1 MNKNKGFSLI
11 ELIVSIAIL
20 GIVGVAITGFMAFG
34 SRSYSKANTNVKL
47 QYEQQLAVNQVRDLI
62 IEATDALYFDTGTST
77 LGIYCRNRDDAG
89 NITYSMTG
97 IKWDSTEEKLYIA
110 SLSSPNK
117 ADMVVSSLSFS
128 NVLADNVT
136 DFKVDL
142 SKVKRNKVIF
152 EITFKIGDREKTVK
166 ETVALRNKLMVSD
179 DIDKIYDYTEVELN
193 SFIKAIKI
201 FRGENE
207 IANGGSDTIKK
218 SGNQVTAV
226 YKAQII
232 ASEDSEREYSV
243 KWSLLNAPQG
253 VSLNDGKVT
262 VNDTVPDN
270 TSFKLKAECVED
282 PLKYSMITI
291 NIEDNGVYPVS
302 AKLVMDSS
310 KGEGGIE
317 MDNGF
322 ANYYM
327 LCSLTYSDGSVSKDY
342 SKFNWTVPT
351 DVVGLAF
358 DEQNQKISATSKLNG
373 TTIRVQIES
382 KEYSSTGEKVS
393 AFLDITFSEIP
404 EYVAGP
410 SVTVF
415 TSPTLARNGYIVCTA
430 VVNNAST
437 SKYKYKWKITPIE
450 EDSNWDEKGQ
460 LTKFDNISFLSANNE
475 KYTEYMNQITEY
487 DSGNIRVVNIGCR
500 SRLKWDGSFLFKV
513 ECTAYDPDKPDEEL
527 VKTGSSIVAIKPVK
541 VELRQIKYYN
551 NDGNSNIPSNVD
563 DLTDSPYITLHKDD
577 KKFYRRIFT
586 NLSVEDNVGWYDCT
600 EKYIKYYDANH
611 KIVENAYAPIDYY
624 DDLFR
629 GWMSFG
635 FPHDGIYGNYNNMGI
650 KPVYITIQIVYKDSY
665 GNRVTSNMNEVF
677 IVDLDNN
684 VTTN

>member
-20 GIVGVAITGFMAFG
+20 AIVGVAITGFMAFG

-47 QYEQQLAVNQVRDLI
+47 QYEQQLAVNQVRDQI
-62 IEATDALYFDTGTST
+62 VEATDALFFDTGTST

-89 NITYSMTG
+89 NITFSMTG
-97 IKWDSTEEKLYIA
+97 IRWNSTDEKLYIA

-117 ADMVVSSLSFS
+117 ADMVVSNLTFTS
-128 NVLADNVT
+128 VLADNVT

-166 ETVALRNKLMVSD
+166 ETVALRNKLTVSD
-179 DIDKIYDYTEVELN
+179 DVDKIYDYTEVEIN

-201 FRGENE
+201 FRGDAE

-243 KWSLLNAPQG
+243 KWSLVGAPQG

-262 VNDTVPDN
+262 VEDTVPDN

-291 NIEDNGVYPVS
+291 TVEDNRVYPVS
-302 AKLVMDSS
+302 ATLKMDTS

-327 LCSLTYSDGSVSKDY
+327 TCTLTYSDGTTSKDY
-342 SKFNWTVPT
+342 SKFNWTVPK
-351 DVVGLAF
+351 DLVGLSF
-358 DEQNQKISATSKLNG
+358 DEPNCKISATSKLNG
-373 TTIRVQIES
+373 TSIRVEIES
-382 KEYSSTGEKVS
+382 KEYTSYGEKVS
-393 AFLDITFSEIP
+393 AFLEITFSEIP
-404 EYVAGP
+404 EFVSGP
-410 SVTVF
+410 SVTLY

-430 VVNNAST
+430 VVNNSST
-437 SKYKYKWKITPIE
+437 SKYKYKWKISPIA
-450 EDSNWDEKGQ
+450 EDSNWDEKGE
-460 LTKFDNISFLSANNE
+460 LTKFDNVSILSGTTE
-475 KYTEYMNQITEY
+475 KYDNYSSQITEY
-487 DSGNIRVVNIGCR
+487 DSGSFRVINIGCR
-500 SRLKWDGSFLFKV
+500 SKLKWDGNFLFKV
-513 ECTAYDPDKPDEEL
+513 ECRAYDPDKPDEDL
-527 VKTGSSIVAIKPVK
+527 VKVGSSIVAVKPVK
-541 VELRQIKYYN
+541 VELRQIKYYKS
-551 NDGNSNIPSNVD
+551 DGGGALPPHVD
-563 DLTDSPYITLHKDD
+563 TLTDSEYIIPHIDD
-577 KKFYRRIFT
+577 NKFYRRLFT
-586 NLSVEDNVGWYDCT
+586 NLSIEDSDWNNT
-600 EKYIKYYDANH
+600 EIMVKHYDAN
-611 KIVENAYAPIDYY
+611 KTPILTYVNAPQVHYNDR
-624 DDLFR
+624 FR
-629 GWMSFG
+629 GWASFG
-635 FPHDGIYGNYNNMGI
+635 FPWDGLWGDYNNLPVKPVHSTLQLKVSDTYGNSVYSNI
-650 KPVYITIQIVYKDSY
+650 KD
-665 GNRVTSNMNEVF
+665 VF
-677 IVDLDNN
+677 ITDINQN
-684 VTTN
+684 STN

>member
-20 GIVGVAITGFMAFG
+20 AIVGVAITGFMAFG

-47 QYEQQLAVNQVRDLI
+47 QYEQQLAVNQVRDQI
-62 IEATDALYFDTGTST
+62 VEATDALFFDTGTST

-89 NITYSMTG
+89 NITFSMTG
-97 IKWDSTEEKLYIA
+97 IRWNSTDEKLYIA

-117 ADMVVSSLSFS
+117 ADMVVSNLTFTS
-128 NVLADNVT
+128 VLADNVT

-166 ETVALRNKLMVSD
+166 ETVALRNKLTVSD
-179 DIDKIYDYTEVELN
+179 DVDKIYDYTEVEIN

-201 FRGENE
+201 FRGDAE

-243 KWSLLNAPQG
+243 KWSLVGAPQG

-262 VNDTVPDN
+262 VEDTVPDN
-270 TSFKLKAECVED
+270 MSFKLKAECVED

-291 NIEDNGVYPVS
+291 TVEDNGVYPVS
-302 AKLVMDSS
+302 ATLKMDTS

-327 LCSLTYSDGSVSKDY
+327 TCTLTYSDGTTSKDY
-342 SKFNWTVPT
+342 SKFNWTVPK
-351 DVVGLAF
+351 DLVGLSF
-358 DEQNQKISATSKLNG
+358 DEPNCKISATSKLNG
-373 TTIRVQIES
+373 TSIRVEIES
-382 KEYSSTGEKVS
+382 KEYTSYGEKVS

-404 EYVAGP
+404 EFVSGP
-410 SVTVF
+410 SVTIH

-430 VVNNAST
+430 VVNNSST
-437 SKYKYKWKITPIE
+437 SKYKYKWKISPIE
-450 EDSNWDEKGQ
+450 EDSNWDERGE
-460 LTKFDNISFLSANNE
+460 LTRFDNVSILSGTTE
-475 KYTEYMNQITEY
+475 KYENYSSQITEY
-487 DSGNIRVVNIGCR
+487 DSGSLRVINIGCK
-500 SRLKWDGSFLFKV
+500 SKLKWDGTFLFKV
-513 ECTAYDPDKPDEEL
+513 ECRAYDPDKPDEDL
-527 VKTGSSIVAIKPVK
+527 VKVGSSIVAVKPVK
-541 VELRQIKYYN
+541 VELRQIKYYKS
-551 NDGNSNIPSNVD
+551 DGGGAVPDHVEK
-563 DLTDSPYITLHKDD
+563 LTDSEYITPHEDD
-577 KKFYRRIFT
+577 LKFYRRLFT
-586 NLSVEDNVGWYDCT
+586 NISFPDGDWGNTTVL
-600 EKYIKYYDANH
+600 IKHFDANK
-611 KIVENAYAPIDYY
+611 KIVENVSAPIYTY
-624 DDLFR
+624 DNSFR
-629 GWMSFG
+629 GWLTYG
-635 FPHDGIYGNYNNMGI
+635 FTYDYLWTVYNNMPI
-650 KPVYITIQIVYKDSY
+650 KPVHSTLQLKVQDTY
-665 GNRVTSNMNEVF
+665 GNSVYSNIKDVF
-677 IVDLDNN
+677 ITDINQN
-684 VTTN
+684 STN

>member
-20 GIVGVAITGFMAFG
+20 AIVGVAITGFMAFG

-47 QYEQQLAVNQVRDLI
+47 QYEQQLAVNQVRDQI
-62 IEATDALYFDTGTST
+62 VEATDALFFDTGTST

-89 NITYSMTG
+89 NITFSMTG
-97 IKWDSTEEKLYIA
+97 IRWNSTDEKLYIA

-117 ADMVVSSLSFS
+117 ADMVVSNLTFTS
-128 NVLADNVT
+128 VLADNVT

-166 ETVALRNKLMVSD
+166 ETVALRNKLTVSD
-179 DIDKIYDYTEVELN
+179 DVDKIYDYTEVEIN

-201 FRGENE
+201 FRGDAE

-218 SGNQVTAV
+218 SGNQVTVV

-243 KWSLLNAPQG
+243 KWSLVGAPQG

-262 VNDTVPDN
+262 VEDTVPDN
-270 TSFKLKAECVED
+270 ASFKLKAECVED

-291 NIEDNGVYPVS
+291 TVEDNGVYPVS
-302 AKLVMDSS
+302 ATLKMDTS

-327 LCSLTYSDGSVSKDY
+327 TCTLTYSDGTTSNDY
-342 SKFNWTVPT
+342 SKFNWTVPK
-351 DVVGLAF
+351 DLVGLSF
-358 DEQNQKISATSKLNG
+358 DEPNCKISATSKLNG
-373 TTIRVQIES
+373 TSIRVEIES
-382 KEYSSTGEKVS
+382 KEYTSYGEKVS
-393 AFLDITFSEIP
+393 AFLEITFSEIP
-404 EYVAGP
+404 EFVSGP
-410 SVTVF
+410 SVTVY

-430 VVNNAST
+430 VVNNSST
-437 SKYKYKWKITPIE
+437 SKYKYKWKISPIE
-450 EDSNWDEKGQ
+450 EDSNWDEKGE
-460 LTKFDNISFLSANNE
+460 LTRFDNVSILSGTTE
-475 KYTEYMNQITEY
+475 KYENYSSQITEY
-487 DSGNIRVVNIGCR
+487 DSGSLRVINIGCK
-500 SRLKWDGSFLFKV
+500 SKLKWDGTFLFKV
-513 ECTAYDPDKPDEEL
+513 ECRAYDPDKPDEDL
-527 VKTGSSIVAIKPVK
+527 VKVGSSIVAVKPVK
-541 VELRQIKYYN
+541 MEMRQIKYYKS
-551 NDGNSNIPSNVD
+551 DGGGAVPDNVD
-563 DLTDSPYITLHKDD
+563 KLTDTPYLTLHNDD

-586 NLSVEDNVGWYDCT
+586 NLYVADNEGWYDKT
-600 EKYIKYYDANH
+600 EKNIKYFDANL
-611 KIVENAYAPIDYY
+611 KLIENPSAPVDYY
-624 DDLFR
+624 YDSFR

-635 FPHDGIYGNYNNMGI
+635 FPHSGIYYYYDSMAV
-650 KPVYITIQIVYKDSY
+650 KPVHITIQLVYKDEY
-665 GNRVTSNMNEVF
+665 GNRVTSNTNDVY
-677 IVDLDNN
+677 IYNSDNN
-684 VTTN
+684 STTN

>member
-20 GIVGVAITGFMAFG
+20 AIVGVAITGFMAFG

-47 QYEQQLAVNQVRDLI
+47 QYEQQLAVNQVRDQI
-62 IEATDALYFDTGTST
+62 VEATDALFFDTGTST

-89 NITYSMTG
+89 NITFSMTG
-97 IKWDSTEEKLYIA
+97 IRWNSTDEKLYIA

-117 ADMVVSSLSFS
+117 ADMVVSSLTFTS
-128 NVLADNVT
+128 VLADNVT
-136 DFKVDL
+136 DFRVDL

-166 ETVALRNKLMVSD
+166 ETVALRNKLTVSD
-179 DIDKIYDYTEVELN
+179 DVDKIYDYTEVEIN

-201 FRGENE
+201 FRGDAE

-243 KWSLLNAPQG
+243 KWSLVGAPQG

-262 VNDTVPDN
+262 VEDTVLDN

-291 NIEDNGVYPVS
+291 TVEDNGVYPVS
-302 AKLVMDSS
+302 ATLKMDTS

-327 LCSLTYSDGSVSKDY
+327 TCTLTYSDGTTSNDY
-342 SKFNWTVPT
+342 SKFNWTVPK
-351 DVVGLAF
+351 DLVGLSF
-358 DEQNQKISATSKLNG
+358 DEPNCKISATSKLNG
-373 TTIRVQIES
+373 TSIRVEIES
-382 KEYSSTGEKVS
+382 KEYTSYGEKVS

-404 EYVAGP
+404 EFVSGP
-410 SVTVF
+410 SVTIH

-430 VVNNAST
+430 VVNNSST
-437 SKYKYKWKITPIE
+437 SKYKYKWKISPIE
-450 EDSNWDEKGQ
+450 EDSNWDERGE
-460 LTKFDNISFLSANNE
+460 LTRFDNVSILSGTTE
-475 KYTEYMNQITEY
+475 KYENYSSQITEY
-487 DSGNIRVVNIGCR
+487 DSGNFRVINIGCR
-500 SRLKWDGSFLFKV
+500 SKLKWDGNFLFKV
-513 ECTAYDPDKPDEEL
+513 ECRAYDPDKPDEDL
-527 VKTGSSIVAIKPVK
+527 VKVGSSIVAVKPVK
-541 VELRQIKYYN
+541 VELRQIKYYKS
-551 NDGNSNIPSNVD
+551 DGGGAVPNHVEK
-563 DLTDSPYITLHKDD
+563 LTDSEYITPHEDD
-577 KKFYRRIFT
+577 LKFYRRLYT
-586 NLSVEDNVGWYDCT
+586 NISFEDREWGNTTVL
-600 EKYIKYYDANH
+600 IKHFDAN
-611 KIVENAYAPIDYY
+611 KKVVENVSAPIYTGDNS
-624 DDLFR
+624 FR
-629 GWMSFG
+629 GWLTFG
-635 FPHDGIYGNYNNMGI
+635 FTYDYLWTVYYNMPVKPVHSTLQLKVSDTYGNSVYSNI
-650 KPVYITIQIVYKDSY
+650 KD
-665 GNRVTSNMNEVF
+665 VF
-677 IVDLDNN
+677 ITDINQN
-684 VTTN
+684 STN

>member
-20 GIVGVAITGFMAFG
+20 AIVGVAITGFMAFG

-47 QYEQQLAVNQVRDLI
+47 QYEQQLAVNQVRDQI
-62 IEATDALYFDTGTST
+62 VEATDALYFDTGTST
-77 LGIYCRNRDDAG
+77 LGIYYRNRDDAG

-97 IKWDSTEEKLYIA
+97 IRWNSTDEKLYIA

-117 ADMVVSSLSFS
+117 ADMVVSSLTFTS
-128 NVLADNVT
+128 VLADNVT

-166 ETVALRNKLMVSD
+166 ETVALRNKLTVSD
-179 DIDKIYDYTEVELN
+179 DVDKIYDYTEVEIN

-201 FRGENE
+201 FRGDAE

-232 ASEDSEREYSV
+232 ASEDSEREYSI
-243 KWSLLNAPQG
+243 KWSLVGAPQG

-262 VNDTVPDN
+262 VTDTVADN
-270 TSFKLKAECVED
+270 TTFKLKAECVED

-291 NIEDNGVYPVS
+291 TVEDNGVYPVS
-302 AKLVMDSS
+302 ATLKMDTS

-327 LCSLTYSDGSVSKDY
+327 ICTLTYSDGTTSNDY
-342 SKFNWTVPT
+342 SKFNWTVPK
-351 DVVGLAF
+351 DLVGLSF
-358 DEQNQKISATSKLNG
+358 DEPNCKISATSRLNG
-373 TTIRVQIES
+373 TSIRVEIES
-382 KEYSSTGEKVS
+382 KEYTSYGEKVS
-393 AFLDITFSEIP
+393 AFLEITFSDIP
-404 EYVAGP
+404 EFVSGP
-410 SVTVF
+410 SVTVY

-430 VVNNAST
+430 VVNNSST
-437 SKYKYKWKITPIE
+437 SKYKYKWKISPIE
-450 EDSNWDEKGQ
+450 EDSNWDEKGE
-460 LTKFDNISFLSANNE
+460 LTRFDNVSILSGTTVN
-475 KYTEYMNQITEY
+475 YYDYSSQITEY
-487 DSGNIRVVNIGCR
+487 DSGSIRVINIGCR
-500 SRLKWDGSFLFKV
+500 SKLKWDGTFLFKV
-513 ECTAYDPDKPDEEL
+513 ECRAYDPDKPDEDL
-527 VKTGSSIVAIKPVK
+527 VKVGSSIVAVKPVK
-541 VELRQIKYYN
+541 MEMRQIKYYKS
-551 NDGNSNIPSNVD
+551 DGGGAVPDNVD
-563 DLTDSPYITLHKDD
+563 KLTDTPYLTLHNDD

-586 NLSVEDNVGWYDCT
+586 NLYVADNEGWHDKT
-600 EKYIKYYDANH
+600 EKNIKYFDANL
-611 KIVENAYAPIDYY
+611 KLIENPNAPVDYY
-624 DDLFR
+624 DDSFR

-635 FPHDGIYGNYNNMGI
+635 FPHSGIYYNYDSMAV
-650 KPVYITIQIVYKDSY
+650 KPVHITIQLVYKDEY
-665 GNRVTSNMNEVF
+665 GNRVTSNTNDVY
-677 IVDLDNN
+677 IYNSDNN
-684 VTTN
+684 STTN

>member
-20 GIVGVAITGFMAFG
+20 AIVGVAITGFMAFG

-47 QYEQQLAVNQVRDLI
+47 QYEQQLAVNQVRDQI
-62 IEATDALYFDTGTST
+62 VEATDALFFDTGTST

-89 NITYSMTG
+89 NITFSMTG
-97 IKWDSTEEKLYIA
+97 IRWNSTDEKLYIA

-117 ADMVVSSLSFS
+117 ADMVVSNLTFTS
-128 NVLADNVT
+128 VLADNVT

-166 ETVALRNKLMVSD
+166 ETVALRNKLTVSD
-179 DIDKIYDYTEVELN
+179 DVDKIYDYTEVEIN

-201 FRGENE
+201 FRGDAE

-232 ASEDSEREYSV
+232 ASEDSEREYSI
-243 KWSLLNAPQG
+243 KWSLVGAPQG

-262 VNDTVPDN
+262 VTDTVADN
-270 TSFKLKAECVED
+270 TTFKLKAECVED

-291 NIEDNGVYPVS
+291 TVEDNGVYPVS
-302 AKLVMDSS
+302 ATLEMDTS

-317 MDNGF
+317 KDNGF

-327 LCSLTYSDGSVSKDY
+327 VCTLKYSDGTTSKDY

-373 TTIRVQIES
+373 TTIRVEIES
-382 KEYSSTGEKVS
+382 KEYTSYGEKVS
-393 AFLDITFSEIP
+393 TFLDITFTDIP
-404 EYVAGP
+404 EFVAGP
-410 SVTVF
+410 SVTVY

-430 VVNNAST
+430 TVNNSST

-450 EDSNWDEKGQ
+450 EDSNWDERGE
-460 LTKFDNISFLSANNE
+460 LTKFDNVSILSGITEEYNE
-475 KYTEYMNQITEY
+475 YSSQMTEY
-487 DSGNIRVVNIGCR
+487 DSGSIRVINIGCK
-500 SRLKWDGSFLFKV
+500 SKLKWDGTFLFKV
-513 ECTAYDPDKPDEEL
+513 ECRAYDPDKPDEEL
-527 VKTGSSIVAIKPVK
+527 VKVGSSIVAIKPVE
-541 VELRQIKYYN
+541 VELRQIKYYKS
-551 NDGNSNIPSNVD
+551 DGGTYQPSHLET
-563 DLTDSPYITLHKDD
+563 LTDSEYITPHVDD
-577 KKFYRRIFT
+577 NKFYRRLFT
-586 NLSVEDNVGWYDCT
+586 NIS
-600 EKYIKYYDANH
+600 IKDGAWNDTDILVNYYDANKN
-611 KIVENAYAPIDYY
+611 KILTYVSAPMVERSDIY
-624 DDLFR
+624 R
-629 GWMSFG
+629 GIIAFG
-635 FPHDGIYGNYNNMGI
+635 FPWDSLWTDYNNMSV
-650 KPVYITIQIVYKDSY
+650 KPVHSTLQLYVHDSY
-665 GNRVTSNMNEVF
+665 GNYVYSNIKDVF
-677 IVDLDNN
+677 ITDIAQSS
-684 VTTN
+684 TN

>member
-20 GIVGVAITGFMAFG
+20 AIVGVAITGFMAFG

-47 QYEQQLAVNQVRDLI
+47 QYEQQLAVNQVRDQI
-62 IEATDALYFDTGTST
+62 VEATDALFFDTGTST

-89 NITYSMTG
+89 NITFSMTG
-97 IKWDSTEEKLYIA
+97 IRWNSTDEKLYIA

-117 ADMVVSSLSFS
+117 ADMVVSNLTFTS
-128 NVLADNVT
+128 VLADNVT

-166 ETVALRNKLMVSD
+166 ETVALRNKLTVSD
-179 DIDKIYDYTEVELN
+179 DVDKIYDYTEVEIN

-201 FRGENE
+201 FRGDAE

-243 KWSLLNAPQG
+243 KWSLVGAPQG

-262 VNDTVPDN
+262 VEDTVPDN

-291 NIEDNGVYPVS
+291 TVEDNGVYPVS
-302 AKLVMDSS
+302 ATLKMDTS

-327 LCSLTYSDGSVSKDY
+327 TCTLTYSDGTTSKDY
-342 SKFNWTVPT
+342 SKFNWTVPK
-351 DVVGLAF
+351 DLVGLSF
-358 DEQNQKISATSKLNG
+358 DEPNCKISATSKLNG
-373 TTIRVQIES
+373 TSIRVEIES
-382 KEYSSTGEKVS
+382 KEYTSYGEKVS
-393 AFLDITFSEIP
+393 AFLEITFSEIP
-404 EYVAGP
+404 EFVSGP
-410 SVTVF
+410 SVTLY

-430 VVNNAST
+430 VVNNSST
-437 SKYKYKWKITPIE
+437 SKYKYKWKISPIE
-450 EDSNWDEKGQ
+450 EDSNWDERGE
-460 LTKFDNISFLSANNE
+460 LTRFDNVSILSGTTE
-475 KYTEYMNQITEY
+475 KYDNYSSQITEY
-487 DSGNIRVVNIGCR
+487 DSGNFRVINIGCR
-500 SRLKWDGSFLFKV
+500 SKLKWDGNLFKV
-513 ECTAYDPDKPDEEL
+513 ECRAYDPDKPDEDL
-527 VKTGSSIVAIKPVK
+527 VKVGSSIVAVKPVK
-541 VELRQIKYYN
+541 VELRQIKYYKS
-551 NDGNSNIPSNVD
+551 DGGGAVPDHVEK
-563 DLTDSPYITLHKDD
+563 LTDSEYITPHEDD
-577 KKFYRRIFT
+577 LKFYRRLFT
-586 NLSVEDNVGWYDCT
+586 NISFPDGDWGNTTVL
-600 EKYIKYYDANH
+600 IKHFDANK
-611 KIVENAYAPIDYY
+611 KIVENVSAPIYTY
-624 DDLFR
+624 DNSFR
-629 GWMSFG
+629 GWLTYG
-635 FPHDGIYGNYNNMGI
+635 FTYDYLWTVYNNMPI
-650 KPVYITIQIVYKDSY
+650 KPVHSTLQLKVQDTY
-665 GNRVTSNMNEVF
+665 GNSVYSNIKDVF
-677 IVDLDNN
+677 ITDINQN
-684 VTTN
+684 STN